1 MNIKGQFPSIEQ
13 MSNQLN
19 IQKDNKI
26 KQSDNNKIS
35 FNEILS
41 KKQSLK
47 VADDLIFSKHVNERL
62 ASRNIELTNSQV
74 ARLDNATNMANKKG
88 IKESLVIVDDLAFIV
103 NIKNKTVVTA
113 MKDEDEKIF
122 TNIDGAIII

>member
-1 MNIKGQFPSIEQ
+1 MNIKGRFPSIEQ
-13 MSNQLN
+13 MSNQIN
-19 IQKDNKI
+19 VQKENKI
-26 KQSDNNKIS
+26 KQNENSKIS
-35 FNEILS
+35 FNDILT
-41 KKQSLK
+41 KKQNLK
-47 VADDLIFSKHVNERL
+47 ATDDLTFSKHVNERL
-62 ASRNIELTNSQV
+62 ASRNIELTNSQI
-74 ARLDNATNMANKKG
+74 ARLGNATNMADKKG